1 MSTERDVNEDRS
13 RALAREL
20 AQLARLSLADDEAA
34 RLGGQLADIVR
45 YIETLQEVDI
55 TDVPEYLSAA
65 RPGSGLRDDEASEP
79 LDRRLALAGAP
90 ATRDHHVR
98 VPKFKED

>member
-1 MSTERDVNEDRS
+1 MLALE
-13 RALAREL
+13 LAR
-20 AQLARLSLADDEAA
+20 LARLSLTDDEAG
-34 RLGGQLADIVR
+34 RLGAQLADIVR

-55 TDVPEYLSAA
+55 ADVPEYLSAA
-65 RPGSGLRDDEASEP
+65 RPGSGLRADEASAP
-79 LDRRLALAGAP
+79 LDRELALAGAP